1 MKAKIVVTE
10 DTVSEYF
17 KRIAGEAKSER
28 NSMLNEMAHIFT
40 TDVYELA
47 PHWQDALA
55 ESGFEE
61 SNWEICDT
69 SKGGAIS
76 VLYTGLYNAVSW
88 WEFSDDGD
96 TNHPPD
102 RDYAYFQETG
112 IDPIADSSDAKHK
125 GFISSTLRRSDT
137 RHNINMVAQEYL
149 KRILN
154 G

>member
-1 MKAKIVVTE
+1 MKSRFTVEETVTKYLHDLKNHFQSKEDDMLREMGEVLSEHIV
-10 DTVSEYF
+10 
-17 KRIAGEAKSER
+17 
-28 NSMLNEMAHIFT
+28 
-40 TDVYELA
+40 ELA
-47 PHWQDALA
+47 PKDTWTLA
-55 ESGFEE
+55 ESGLEE
-61 SNWEICDT
+61 DDWVIQPTLIGNELDIIYS
-69 SKGGAIS
+69 
-76 VLYTGLYNAVSW
+76 GLGNTQSW
-88 WEFSDDGD
+88 WEFSDDNL